1 MASDETRRAI
11 SLDPRPRGAVRSL
24 LVLDPSLL
32 QWLAG
37 RGWPSSHWAATEKSK
52 SCLEAQPMVSVR
64 HSRLQST
71 WRGSQMSLRDDMRP
85 GLQKGKWGAGGLRGT
100 CSSHSKQASKH
111 TFRKKT
117 SRLTGTEG
125 QERRFPL
132 HQAHQAESLRPQ
144 DISLWVA
151 IDTPPST
158 ETDPPIVT
166 LSVLNCPGFRTTAN
180 NIQHHVKRL
189 GPEFRAVCS
198 AHFCNPKIYGQP
210 HEWMFG
216 PKIRREL
223 GF

>member
-71 WRGSQMSLRDDMRP
+71 WRGSQMSLRDDMRL

-100 CSSHSKQASKH
+100 CSSHSKQASK
-111 TFRKKT
+111 
-117 SRLTGTEG
+117 
-125 QERRFPL
+125 
-132 HQAHQAESLRPQ
+132 QAHLQKENQPTDWDRRAGAKVPPPPRTPSRK
-144 DISLWVA
+144 SVA
-151 IDTPPST
+151 
-158 ETDPPIVT
+158 
-166 LSVLNCPGFRTTAN
+166 PG
-180 NIQHHVKRL
+180 HLPVGGH
-189 GPEFRAVCS
+189 
-198 AHFCNPKIYGQP
+198 
-210 HEWMFG
+210 
-216 PKIRREL
+216 
-223 GF
+223 